1 MKQENIFLTIVLFL
15 VTFIGLFIFATF
27 SSAQTAP
34 NLVLVDRTFVPYTS
48 ADCGNI
54 NTDCLLA
61 VTTSMLISLNQ
72 SGVVGNE
79 TRFISH
85 LKDVLS
91 TFPAPVNYTG
101 GYFIHEVMKATT
113 RILL

>member
-1 MKQENIFLTIVLFL
+1 MKREYVAFLFIFLLIFSLF
-15 VTFIGLFIFATF
+15 TFATF

-34 NLVLVDRTFVPYTS
+34 NPVLVDTTFVPYTS
-48 ADCGNI
+48 ADCGNV

-72 SGVVGNE
+72 PGVVGNE
-79 TRFISH
+79 TGFIIH

-91 TFPAPVNYTG
+91 TFPAPANYTG
-101 GYFIHEVMKATT
+101 GYFIHEVMNATT
-113 RILL
+113 RILQ